1 MWKEECEEDYVGLR
15 RKDGGDKQLS
25 MFTHL
30 STAKLAVQKGNTT
43 VDGGNGAYRMG

>member
-1 MWKEECEEDYVGLR
+1 MWKEECEEDYGGLR

-30 STAKLAVQKGNTT
+30 GTAKLGCMSKGTQP
-43 VDGGNGAYRMG
+43 